1 MEQEVSVRTMMMLMT
16 SRKQNFIWSEWLR
29 MLVSF
34 AFSLM
39 KSAVFFLVAAMSA
52 NAVEIVAHRGFSA
65 RAPENTLGAF
75 ELAWKNQT
83 DACELDV
90 YLTADG
96 KTAVIHDK
104 DAKRTTGVKMDVA
117 TSKQA
122 ELTALDAGS
131 WKGKEWAK
139 EKIPTLEQALATMPV
154 GKQRFFIEV
163 KCGAEIVP
171 ELKRILEPMKD
182 RAAQLAIIAFKRDAA
197 AESKKAMPWMKVY
210 RLASGKTKEKKL
222 TDLTQLIAD
231 TKADKLDGLDL
242 GTSDFPWDEA
252 MVKQIRD
259 AGFGLYVWTVNKP
272 ADVKRFAAL
281 GVDGITT
288 DDPVMVREALG
299 K

>member
-1 MEQEVSVRTMMMLMT
+1 VNNDDAKGEKGAKFHPERRVTGAPPVCFPS
-16 SRKQNFIWSEWLR
+16 
-29 MLVSF
+29 
-34 AFSLM
+34 M
-39 KSAVFFLVAAMSA
+39 KLAALFLLTAMSVH
-52 NAVEIVAHRGFSA
+52 AVEIIAHRGFSA
-65 RAPENTLGAF
+65 RAPENTLAAF
-75 ELAWKNQT
+75 ELAWKSGS

-104 DAKRTTGVKMDVA
+104 DTKRTAGVTLDVA
-117 TSKQA
+117 ASKQV

-131 WKGKEWAK
+131 WKGQEWAG
-139 EKIPTLEQALATMPV
+139 EKIPTLEQALATLPK

-197 AESKKAMPWMKVY
+197 AESKKAMPWIKVY
-210 RLASGKTKEKKL
+210 RLASGKTKDKKP
-222 TDLTQLIAD
+222 TDLTKLIAD

-242 GTSDFPWDEA
+242 GATDFPWDEA

-259 AGFGLYVWTVNKP
+259 AGFGVYVWTVNKP
-272 ADVKRFAAL
+272 ADVQRFAKL

-288 DDPVMVREALG
+288 DDPVMAAEALR
-299 K
+299 

>member
-1 MEQEVSVRTMMMLMT
+1 MSV
-16 SRKQNFIWSEWLR
+16 Q
-29 MLVSF
+29 
-34 AFSLM
+34 
-39 KSAVFFLVAAMSA
+39 
-52 NAVEIVAHRGFSA
+52 AVEIIAHRGFSA
-65 RAPENTLGAF
+65 RAPENTLAAF
-75 ELAWKNQT
+75 ELGWKHQT

-104 DAKRTTGVKMDVA
+104 DTKRTAGVKLDVA
-117 TSKQA
+117 SSKQA

-131 WKGKEWAK
+131 WKGKEWTN
-139 EKIPTLEQALATMPV
+139 EKIPTLEQALATLPK

-182 RAAQLAIIAFKRDAA
+182 RADQLAIIAFKRDAA
-197 AESKKAMPWMKVY
+197 AESKQALPWIKVY
-210 RLASGKTKEKKL
+210 RLASGKTKDKKP

-231 TKADKLDGLDL
+231 TKADQLDGLDL
-242 GTSDFPWDEA
+242 GVADFPWDET

-272 ADVKRFAAL
+272 ADVQRFAKL

-288 DDPVMVREALG
+288 DDPVMVRETLA
-299 K
+299 KP

>member
-1 MEQEVSVRTMMMLMT
+1 MNR
-16 SRKQNFIWSEWLR
+16 
-29 MLVSF
+29 
-34 AFSLM
+34 
-39 KSAVFFLVAAMSA
+39 FFLLMLAVTAMSA
-52 NAVEIVAHRGFSA
+52 HAVEIIAHRGFSA

-75 ELAWKNQT
+75 ELAWKSGS
-83 DACELDV
+83 DVCELDV

-104 DAKRTTGVKMDVA
+104 DTKRTAGVKLGVA
-117 TSKQA
+117 VSKQA
-122 ELTALDAGS
+122 ELTVLDAGS
-131 WKGKEWAK
+131 WKGKEWAN
-139 EKIPTLEQALATMPV
+139 EKIPTLEQALATMPQ

-182 RAAQLAIIAFKRDAA
+182 RAAQLAIIAFNREAA
-197 AESKKAMPWMKVY
+197 AESKNALPWVQVY
-210 RLASGKTKEKKL
+210 RLASGKTKDKKP

-231 TKADKLDGLDL
+231 TKADQLDGLDL
-242 GTSDFPWDEA
+242 SMADFPWDEA

-272 ADVKRFAAL
+272 ADAQRFAKL

-288 DDPVMVREALG
+288 DDPVMVREALA
-299 K
+299 KP

>member
-1 MEQEVSVRTMMMLMT
+1 
-16 SRKQNFIWSEWLR
+16 
-29 MLVSF
+29 
-34 AFSLM
+34 M
-39 KSAVFFLVAAMSA
+39 KRLALFLFTAMSVQ
-52 NAVEIVAHRGFSA
+52 AVEIIAHRGFSA

-75 ELAWKNQT
+75 ELAWKNGS

-96 KTAVIHDK
+96 RTAVIHDK
-104 DAKRTTGVKMDVA
+104 DTKRTAGVKLDVA
-117 TSKQA
+117 ASKQA
-122 ELTALDAGS
+122 DLTALDAGS
-131 WKGKEWAK
+131 WKGKEWAN
-139 EKIPTLEQALATMPV
+139 EKIPTLEQALATLPK

-197 AESKKAMPWMKVY
+197 AESKKAMPWIKVY
-210 RLASGKTKEKKL
+210 RLASGKTKDKKP

-231 TKADKLDGLDL
+231 TKADQLDGLDL
-242 GTSDFPWDEA
+242 GVADFPWDEA

-272 ADVKRFAAL
+272 ADVLRFAKL

-288 DDPVMVREALG
+288 DDPVMVREALA
-299 K
+299 KP

>member
-1 MEQEVSVRTMMMLMT
+1 ML
-16 SRKQNFIWSEWLR
+16 
-29 MLVSF
+29 
-34 AFSLM
+34 
-39 KSAVFFLVAAMSA
+39 AVTAMSA
-52 NAVEIVAHRGFSA
+52 HAVEIIAHRGFSA

-75 ELAWKNQT
+75 ELAWKSGS

-104 DAKRTTGVKMDVA
+104 DTKRTAGVKLGVA
-117 TSKQA
+117 VSKQA
-122 ELTALDAGS
+122 ELTVLDAGS
-131 WKGKEWAK
+131 WKGKEWAN
-139 EKIPTLEQALATMPV
+139 EKIPTLEQALATMPQ

-182 RAAQLAIIAFKRDAA
+182 RAAQLAIIAFNREAA
-197 AESKKAMPWMKVY
+197 AESKNALPWVQVY
-210 RLASGKTKEKKL
+210 RLASGKTKDKKP

-231 TKADKLDGLDL
+231 TKADQLDGLDL
-242 GTSDFPWDEA
+242 SMADFPWDEA

-272 ADVKRFAAL
+272 ADAQRFAKL

-288 DDPVMVREALG
+288 DDPVMVREALA
-299 K
+299 KP